1 MRATTAILQWIVRI
15 VGIVQIVTGLLFWI
29 GRAINLVPL
38 HMMTGLI
45 LTIAI
50 LILTIFAGITG
61 AQRGMI
67 VAAVLLVIAL
77 PALGMTQ
84 TALLIGPWH
93 WVIRVLHLLIG
104 LAALRLGETFAN
116 HILRGSAHAH
126 HTRLSSV

>member
-84 TALLIGPWH
+84 TELLIGPWH